1 MWKRNVVKEDTKSRE
16 ERVHVS
22 ALFIVVLFAERNLL
36 KMIHKANG
44 ISIVNITKTKG
55 NLEYNSELFN
65 KGQWE
70 VDGEKQNIRW

>member
-1 MWKRNVVKEDTKSRE
+1 
-16 ERVHVS
+16 
-22 ALFIVVLFAERNLL
+22 
-36 KMIHKANG
+36 MIRKANG